1 MKEKI
6 NGVLVA
12 LDNEDRSTKKHLLV
26 QIKRFK
32 ICLIIKNNNIIFV
45 YFIFI
50 FEWNWREK
58 ELHQEE
64 AGCIHREKK
73 KKKKRR

>member
-1 MKEKI
+1 MFAFYSLCNTGLIRLHMMKEKI

-26 QIKRFK
+26 QIKRFN

-50 FEWNWREK
+50 FE
-58 ELHQEE
+58 
-64 AGCIHREKK
+64 
-73 KKKKRR
+73 